1 MCKGHFEESESKKKT
16 QEKPGSIKCSFEH
29 YGHKLISGTSPTPI
43 QVIGVDDSWVYS
55 WYGFCFEF

>member
-29 YGHKLISGTSPTPI
+29 YWHKLISVTSKSICISNSNPHSS
-43 QVIGVDDSWVYS
+43 DRSR
-55 WYGFCFEF
+55 